1 MNLSFTTMGTPELG
15 VAELATVVQK
25 YGFDAVD
32 LRMIEKGSGEIP
44 MDASESQLHEIKA
57 LAGKVN
63 SIFCY
68 NKRIE
73 TGVAQMADSICQH
86 MDIAKAMSVPK
97 IRIFTGEIQPGM
109 EKDVCQAVEQAFEK
123 GPDGVEIVI
132 QNHLHISATI
142 EQAISI
148 CKAVNTERLG
158 IALSPDH
165 ALLMN
170 EPIPLEEA
178 LPYVKQLYVV
188 GDEIQNRGIP
198 TEPLLS
204 GYRNIIDALK
214 AREFDGCLT
223 FKWER
228 CWKQHLAG
236 YETVFPDFVH
246 WMQELD
252 HNIAG
257 V

>member
-1 MNLSFTTMGTPELG
+1 MKLSFTTMGTPEVGAADL
-15 VAELATVVQK
+15 LTVVQK

-32 LRMIEKGSGEIP
+32 LRMVEKGSGEIP
-44 MDASESQLHEIKA
+44 IDASESQLYQIKEQV
-57 LAGKVN
+57 GKVN

-109 EKDVCQAVEQAFEK
+109 ERDVYRAVEQAFEK

-170 EPIPLEEA
+170 EPIPLNEA
-178 LPYVKQLYVV
+178 LPYVKQLYIV
-188 GDEIQNRGIP
+188 GDEAQNRGVP
-198 TEPLLS
+198 PEPLYS
-204 GYRNIIDALK
+204 GYTNIIQALK
-214 AREFDGCLT
+214 ERGFDGYYT

-228 CWKQHLAG
+228 CWKENLAG
-236 YETVFPDFVH
+236 YDAVFPDFVA
-246 WMQELD
+246 WMGEFQ
-252 HNIAG
+252 
-257 V
+257 

>member
-1 MNLSFTTMGTPELG
+1 MKLSFTTMGTPELG
-15 VAELATVVQK
+15 VADLMPVVQK

-32 LRMIEKGSGEIP
+32 LRMVEKGSGEIP
-44 MDASESQLHEIKA
+44 MDVSELQLHEIKA
-57 LAGKVN
+57 LVGKVN

-73 TGVAQMADSICQH
+73 AGAAQMAESICQH
-86 MDIAKAMSVPK
+86 MYIAKAMSASR

-109 EKDVCQAVEQAFEK
+109 ERDVCRAVEQAFEK

-132 QNHLHISATI
+132 QNHLHISATV
-142 EQAISI
+142 EQAISV
-148 CKAVNTERLG
+148 CKAVNTDRLG

-170 EPIPLEEA
+170 EPIPLKEA

-188 GDEIQNRGIP
+188 GDETRNRGIP
-198 TEPLLS
+198 PEPLCS
-204 GYRNIIDALK
+204 GYANIIQLLK
-214 AREFDGCLT
+214 NCGFDGCYT

-228 CWKQHLAG
+228 CWKKTLAG
-236 YETVFPDFVH
+236 YDTVFPDFVD
-246 WMQELD
+246 WMGQFR
-252 HNIAG
+252 
-257 V
+257 